1 MSSDDTI
8 FTRENMNL
16 LANEGFKYLR
26 NKLSKPLITPGDAF
40 IEFLEFNN
48 KDNDDDNDMLYTQLF
63 CLVLQLVYNL
73 NDLPSETNDKIINGL
88 IKRYSEKI

>member
-8 FTRENMNL
+8 FTHENMNL

-48 KDNDDDNDMLYTQLF
+48 KDNDDIVYTQLF
-63 CLVLQLVYNL
+63 CLVLRLVYNL
-73 NDLPSETNDKIINGL
+73 NDIPSETNDKIINGL
-88 IKRYSEKI
+88 IKRYNEKI